1 MSASL
6 EQEAAP
12 YLERMRRERALP
24 RLVERDATL
33 WPEDQRAE
41 ALNRLGWLDL
51 PRTTPR
57 ELPAW
62 RALHQAAVA
71 EGVEAILLVGMG
83 GSSRGAAVLSS
94 MLGRSSGAPSTTV
107 CDSTHPDHVRPILDR
122 LLPRRTWLVVATK
135 SGTTAETRALA
146 AVVRRWIG
154 DGGGDPDR
162 QSLAVTDA
170 GSALTEAAVGWRA
183 VITTPADVGGR
194 FSALSA
200 YGLLL
205 PTLAGVDVT
214 PVTDGA
220 ARYLAALTGGE
231 AQTSEALYA
240 MAARLAVAA
249 REGRPLRIETRA
261 GELDAWPGWLEQLLA
276 ESLGKA
282 GVGLVPVAVGA
293 GHAHGAGT
301 LRADFVLGE
310 GADEPPAGATPD
322 PLLRVLP
329 ASGDGAPGDVS
340 GELATALGAEMLT
353 WELATSLVAWCLGTS
368 PFDQPDVERSKRAA
382 RQALVGEREDIE
394 PPLCVPAGKGDTEP
408 ADGLAARLD
417 DWLEAARDR
426 VYATVQLFAPPGGP
440 LGEAVDALCGDL
452 AAALGRTVTWGYGPR
467 YLHSTGQLHK
477 GGPPVAV
484 LQLLVPPRDGELE
497 VPGESFGLWRLLEAQ
512 AAGDA
517 AALTALDRPVLR
529 VTLDGSAEEA
539 VEALRRAFRAAD

>member
-1 MSASL
+1 MSESL
-6 EQEAAP
+6 EQQAAP
-12 YLERMRRERALP
+12 YLERMRRERVLP

-62 RALHQAAVA
+62 RALHQEAVA

-83 GSSRGAAVLSS
+83 GSSLGAAVLSS
-94 MLGRSSGAPSTTV
+94 MLGRSSDASVTTV
-107 CDSTHPDHVRPILDR
+107 CDSTHPDHVRSILAR
-122 LLPRRTWLVVATK
+122 LPPQRTWLVVATK

-170 GSALTEAAVGWRA
+170 GSALTEAAAGWRA
-183 VITTPADVGGR
+183 VVTTPADVGGR

-205 PTLAGVDVT
+205 PALAGVDVT

-220 ARYLAALTGGE
+220 ARCLAALTE
-231 AQTSEALYA
+231 AEARASEPLYA

-249 REGRPLRIETRA
+249 RQGWPLRIETHA
-261 GELDAWPGWLEQLLA
+261 EQLAAWPGWLEQLLA

-282 GVGLVPVAVGA
+282 GIGLVPVAVGA
-293 GHAHGAGT
+293 GHVHGASA

-310 GADEPPAGATPD
+310 GSGRPPAGATPD
-322 PLLRVLP
+322 PLRRLL
-329 ASGDGAPGDVS
+329 PGDAS
-340 GELATALGAEMLT
+340 EELARALGAEMLT
-353 WELATSLVAWCLGTS
+353 WELVTSLVAWCLGRS

-382 RQALVGEREDIE
+382 RQALAGEREEIE
-394 PPLCVPAGKGDTEP
+394 PPLRVSAEKGDTEP
-408 ADGLAARLD
+408 AAGLAARLG

-426 VYATVQLFAPPGGP
+426 VYATVQLFAPPGDP

-452 AAALGRTVTWGYGPR
+452 SAALGRTVTWGYGPR

-529 VTLDGSAEEA
+529 VILDGSEQDAGT
-539 VEALRRAFRAAD
+539 ALRRALNNSS

>member
-1 MSASL
+1 MSESL
-6 EQEAAP
+6 EQQAAP
-12 YLERMRRERALP
+12 YLERMRRERVLP

-94 MLGRSSGAPSTTV
+94 MLASGAPSTTV
-107 CDSTHPDHVRPILDR
+107 CDSTHPDHVRQILAR
-122 LLPRRTWLVVATK
+122 LPPRRTWLVVATK

-146 AVVRRWIG
+146 AAVRRWIG
-154 DGGGDPDR
+154 DGGGDSDR

-170 GSALTEAAVGWRA
+170 GSALTEAAAGWRV

-220 ARYLAALTGGE
+220 ARYLAALTE
-231 AQTSEALYA
+231 AEARASEPLHA

-249 REGRPLRIETRA
+249 QQGWPLRIETHA
-261 GELDAWPGWLEQLLA
+261 EKLEAWPGWLEQLLA

-282 GVGLVPVAVGA
+282 GIGLVPVAVGA
-293 GHAHGAGT
+293 GYVHGANA

-310 GADEPPAGATPD
+310 GSGRPPAGAPPD
-322 PLLRVLP
+322 PLLRLLP
-329 ASGDGAPGDVS
+329 DDVS
-340 GELATALGAEMLT
+340 EELARALGAEVLT
-353 WELATSLVAWCLGTS
+353 WELVTSLVAWCLGKS
-368 PFDQPDVERSKRAA
+368 PFDQPNVERSKRAA
-382 RQALVGEREDIE
+382 RQALAGEREEIE
-394 PPLCVPAGKGDTEP
+394 PPLRVPSGNGDAESP
-408 ADGLAARLD
+408 SGLHEVLS
-417 DWLEAARDR
+417 DWLGAARDCD
-426 VYATVQLFAPPGGP
+426 YATVQLFAPPGRP
-440 LGEAVDALCGDL
+440 LAGAVDALCGDL
-452 AAALGRTVTWGYGPR
+452 ATELGRTVTWGYGPR

-484 LQLLVPPRDGELE
+484 LQLLAPPASGDLE
-497 VPGESFGLWRLLEAQ
+497 VPGETFGLWQLLEAQ

-529 VTLDGSAEEA
+529 VSVDGRAEEA
-539 VEALRRAFRAAD
+539 VRALRNVLHVVD